1 MVESAAVNDAVDR
14 LWGRFERFA
23 PVWAETWA
31 VLAAIVVLVALR
43 RMIDVEARHRTRTP
57 GIFLLAVL
65 LFRAGATL
73 APGSDLGGIVGALRL
88 LAILCFIVA
97 LVRMGGIV
105 LFDLLLRRRPV
116 PTVVRDT
123 VQLLV
128 IAAIFV
134 GILYENGFNPVS
146 LAATGGVLTAVI
158 GFALQSTIANV
169 FAGVALPLEG
179 QLGIGDWI
187 EVGGHVGRIR
197 EMKWRSTTVVTKSG
211 DTIIMPNNQL
221 ITTTVTNFSRPSP
234 LHRTEIHV
242 AFHYRHPANEV
253 RDVLLDAVRGMPG
266 LVTSP
271 AADCFPIEFGESGV
285 TYTLRVWLE
294 DYLRLEPIVGEVKTR
309 VWYASRR
316 AGLEMPYPIRTI
328 VGASPV
334 VEDGTASRI
343 AALER
348 VDLFAPLDAES
359 RARLASSLR
368 EQRFGSGED
377 IIRQDAPGD
386 SLFIIARGRVEV
398 RVSVDGAHRRLAA
411 LGPGEFFGEMSLMTG
426 AHRTATCTA
435 LADTVCYV
443 IDQPAFRCVLDTRP
457 SLAEDISSI
466 LAERQVGLDESRE
479 HLGVEAR
486 ERRAREARS
495 HLLTAIRRAFAI

>member
-1 MVESAAVNDAVDR
+1 MVESAAVNEAVDR
-14 LWGRFERFA
+14 LWARFERFA

-31 VLAAIVVLVALR
+31 VLVALAVLVVLR
-43 RMIDVEARHRTRTP
+43 RVIDVDARRRTRTP
-57 GIFLLAVL
+57 GIFLLAALV
-65 LFRAGATL
+65 FRACVSL
-73 APGSDLGGIVGALRL
+73 ASSTGMAGVGMLRL

-97 LVRMGGIV
+97 LVGMGGIV
-105 LFDLLLRRRPV
+105 FFDLLLRRRPV

-123 VQLLV
+123 VQLLTIV
-128 IAAIFV
+128 AIFV
-134 GILYENGFNPVS
+134 GILYENGLNPVS
-146 LAATGGVLTAVI
+146 LAATGGVLTAVV

-187 EVGGHVGRIR
+187 EVGGHTGRIR

-221 ITTTVTNFSRPSP
+221 ITTTVSNYSRPNP
-234 LHRTEIHV
+234 LHRTSIHV
-242 AFHYRHPANEV
+242 GIHYRHPPNEV
-253 RDVLLDAVRGMPG
+253 KAILLDAVRGMPG
-266 LVTSP
+266 LVNDP
-271 AADCFPIEFGESGV
+271 AADCFPLEFGESSV
-285 TYTLRVWLE
+285 TYELRVWL
-294 DYLRLEPIVGEVKTR
+294 DDFLRLEPVVGEVKTR
-309 VWYASRR
+309 VWYAVRR
-316 AGLEMPYPIRTI
+316 AGLEFPYPVRTI
-328 VGASPV
+328 VAA
-334 VEDGTASRI
+334 TAEAQDVTESRV

-348 VDLFAPLDAES
+348 VDLFAPLDAQS
-359 RARLASSLR
+359 RACLAGELR
-368 EQRFGSGED
+368 EQRFGAGED

-398 RVSVDGAHRRLAA
+398 QVSVDGAHRGIAT

-435 LADTVCYV
+435 LTDTVCYV

-466 LAERQVGLDESRE
+466 LAERQIELDASRE
-479 HLGVEAR
+479 NLGYEAR
-486 ERRAREARS
+486 ARRARDARS